1 MPSIEE
7 NQSLWNNRYDWP
19 EGGEEWSA
27 AWGGAEAQWFGTI
40 FPRVHAFLPAPTIL
54 EIAPGF
60 GRWTHYL
67 QGHCEKLI
75 GVDLSPRCVEECRRR
90 FGDGPRMEF
99 HVNDGTS
106 LAMVPDGSVDFVF
119 SCDSLVHAE
128 ADVIGAY
135 LGQMARKLTPNGVGI
150 IHHSNFGAYVDPAKG
165 GPPSYENEGWRA
177 DSMTAEKFRE
187 QCESAG
193 LVCVSQEIF
202 NWWGSPLSDCFSVFT
217 EPGSRWARSHRV
229 LVNDHFIEEA
239 HALSQMMQ
247 LYTTASF
254 EEVDAAV
261 AVRHLLAWARPS
273 RNSARRVPLVRKW
286 YRWWKHRL
294 LAGPPAHPG

>member
-7 NQSLWNNRYDWP
+7 NRSLWNNRYDWP
-19 EGGEEWSA
+19 QAGEEWSA
-27 AWGGAEAQWFGTI
+27 AWGGAESQWFGTI
-40 FPRVHAFLPAPTIL
+40 FPRVHAFLPAQTIL

-90 FGDGPRMEF
+90 FGARPGTEF
-99 HVNDGTS
+99 HENDGTS

-128 ADVIGAY
+128 ADVIVAY
-135 LGQMARKLTPNGVGI
+135 LGQMTKKLKPNGVGV
-150 IHHSNFGAYVDPAKG
+150 IHHSNFGAYADAGATPF
-165 GPPSYENEGWRA
+165 ENKGWRA
-177 DSMTAEKFRE
+177 QSMTAENFRE

-193 LVCVSQEIF
+193 LLCVGQEIF

-217 EPGSRWARSHRV
+217 QPGSRWARSYRV

-239 HALSQMMQ
+239 NVLSQIMQ

-254 EEVDAAV
+254 DKVNARVGAKHV
-261 AVRHLLAWARPS
+261 LNWARQTS
-273 RNSARRVPLVRKW
+273 SVRSARRLPFAREW
-286 YRWWKHRL
+286 YRWWKQRL
-294 LAGPPAHPG
+294 LTGPRAGRG